1 MYLGGFIKSLFTP
14 RKLPSALYF
23 LANQAIVFGIF
34 YYLGIAF
41 DAENPQIWGVFGI
54 IANLVAMVA
63 MLSPF
68 GEAVVRYRERAVAV
82 SEMQFPRTCRL
93 FTDVC
98 NDARTVN
105 KRLPQDV
112 HLYVMQGNEIN
123 AAATGHHTVIVTQ
136 ALLEAVESGRVP
148 SQHFKAVIAHELG
161 HISHSDT
168 SLSLGI
174 VVSDGLIQLVLC
186 GYLFVIRM
194 IFRLL
199 ALFSLTLATGF
210 YILFGRTVTFLFDCW
225 AKFGI
230 ILTNATSRKDEFA
243 ADNFAGKCGYAA
255 ELCDFLFAI
264 DGSPERSNFLSVLA
278 ETHPATVDRVAAL
291 RKDFDL

>member
-34 YYLGIAF
+34 YYLGVA
-41 DAENPQIWGVFGI
+41 AEAQNPYICGALGI
-54 IANLVAMVA
+54 GANLVAMIA

-68 GEAVVRYRERAVAV
+68 GEAVVRYREKAVTVDLA
-82 SEMQFPRTCRL
+82 QFPKTCRL
-93 FTDVC
+93 FDDVC
-98 NDARTVN
+98 GDARRVN
-105 KRLPQDV
+105 KRLPQDIR
-112 HLYVMQGNEIN
+112 LYVMQGNEIN

-136 ALLEAVESGRVP
+136 ALLQAVESGRVP
-148 SQHFKAVIAHELG
+148 PQHFKAVIAHELG

-168 SLSLGI
+168 ALSLGI

-186 GYLFVIRM
+186 AYLFVIRM

-199 ALFSLTLATGF
+199 ALFSLTFATAF
-210 YILFGRTVTFLFDCW
+210 YVLFGRTVTFLFDCW
-225 AKFGI
+225 TKFGI

-264 DGSPERSNFLSVLA
+264 DGRRDRGNFLSVLA

-291 RKDFDL
+291 RKDFCL